1 MDISDTI
8 APDSDQLDA
17 IDLAASGPQTFTITK
32 VVIKRGEQPM
42 DVHLKEFPRPWRP
55 GKNQRRVLE
64 RLWGP
69 TANGAY
75 EGRRVTLFCDE
86 RVKFGGEA
94 TGGVRISHMSH
105 IGDKERE
112 VVGLPISRGK
122 FGTYKVKPLT
132 DDASQGHASS
142 GGINDAHERV
152 IRGQMKRAGIDGV
165 RVLELAR
172 QASGRDITS
181 ARDLTSVEA
190 DALIVTLGDLPDAG
204 QEE

>member
-1 MDISDTI
+1 MDIGDTI

-17 IDLAASGPQTFTITK
+17 IDLAQSGPQTFTITK
-32 VVIKRGEQPM
+32 VVVKRGEQPM

-112 VVGLPISRGK
+112 VAGLPISRGK
-122 FGTYKVKPLT
+122 FGTYKVKPLP

-142 GGINDAHERV
+142 GGITPDHERV
-152 IRGQMKRAGIDGV
+152 IKEHMRRAKITPA
-165 RVLELAR
+165 RVLELAQ
-172 QASGRDITS
+172 QAAGRDVKS
-181 ARDLTSVEA
+181 ARELTSVEA
-190 DALIVTLGDLPDAG
+190 DALIVLLAELVDP
-204 QEE
+204 EED

>member
-1 MDISDTI
+1 MDIGDTI

-17 IDLAASGPQTFTITK
+17 IDLASSGPQTFTITK

-69 TANGAY
+69 TAGGAY

-86 RVKFGGEA
+86 RVKFGAEA

-112 VVGLPISRGK
+112 VAGLPVSRGK

-142 GGINDAHERV
+142 GGITRDQEDR
-152 IRGQMKRAGIDGV
+152 IREHMQRAKITPA
-165 RVLELAR
+165 RVLELA
-172 QASGRDITS
+172 QEVTGREIKK
-181 ARDLTSVEA
+181 ARELSSVEA
-190 DALIVTLGDLPDAG
+190 DALIVVLAEHVDP
-204 QEE
+204 EEN